1 MRPCS
6 SKVDAKP
13 HQMLPHPQALTLH
26 SLWCHLSLSSPLLV
40 QLLAMAMATIAEQ
53 QSSSLPPLLPLL
65 LPCIALQDLVPHP
78 TRVHVETLAAP
89 TPIPSLPLQCR

>member
-40 QLLAMAMATIAEQ
+40 QFLAMTMATIAEQ
-53 QSSSLPPLLPLL
+53 QSSSHRRCSLSSFPAELYS
-65 LPCIALQDLVPHP
+65 
-78 TRVHVETLAAP
+78 TWFHVLRASTSKP
-89 TPIPSLPLQCR
+89 